1 MRDIFEMGL
10 AMLLIFSLI
19 GMILLDCQNVEL
31 LNQVDIAIGK
41 FNEINYK
48 YELLINEYEELK
60 NKYEYVVDFI
70 RTSDRYQLPQEME
83 E

>member
-1 MRDIFEMGL
+1 MRDIFKLGL

-19 GMILLDCQNVEL
+19 GMILLDFQNVEL
-31 LNQVDIAIGK
+31 LNQVDIAMGK
-41 FNEINYK
+41 FNEVNYK
-48 YELLINEYEELK
+48 YELLSNEYEELK